1 MDTLL
6 LSSIGHRLGSAARQE
21 AFDKAFGLPS
31 LEGSD
36 NILGSIGVLKKGQG
50 SFLHPYVLLHII
62 GTKVIDDVFVVI
74 AAMAAA
80 VLSHNFRGNFLVRQR
95 LKWDQ
100 HVRQLERE
108 EQFKRMYRVSLAS
121 FNKLIDLLWPWLH
134 VNLKQSCDASKG
146 KQPIV
151 AEIIMHCT
159 LCYLAGGSVHNIPV
173 CAGLSVSSFYRAVRR
188 GIGAINAWPKLA
200 FKFPITVED
209 LMKSASEFEQLSS
222 HGVIYGCIGAMN
234 G

>member
-6 LSSIGHRLGSAARQE
+6 LSSIRHRLGSAARQE
-21 AFDKAFGLPS
+21 VFDKAFGLPS

-50 SFLHPYVLLHII
+50 SFLHPYDLLHIV
-62 GTKVIDDVFVVI
+62 GTKVINDDFVVI
-74 AAMAAA
+74 AAMTAS
-80 VLSHNFRGNFLVRQR
+80 VLSHYFCGNFLVRQR

-134 VNLKQSCDASKG
+134 VNLKQSCNASKG

-159 LCYLAGGSVHNIPV
+159 LCYLAGGSVHNILV
-173 CAGLSVSSFYRAVRR
+173 CAGLSVSLFYRAVQR
-188 GIGAINAWPKLA
+188 GIDAINACPKLA

-209 LMKSASEFEQLSS
+209 LMKSASEFEQLRS